1 MFVQAEEMDS
11 WEGLP
16 EALKQEV
23 LSPFCFL

>member
-1 MFVQAEEMDS
+1 MAVQADEMGS

-16 EALKQEV
+16 ESLKQEV